1 MNISNK
7 KILLFIVVA
16 MASLIQI
23 NAKNLSLTLFTMY
36 SMSEAK
42 VISFVNYKGGVG
54 KTTLAVELS
63 TSLAYH
69 HNKNV
74 LLIDA
79 DPQTNATFYLMD
91 EEEEWANYYADNST
105 LKEIFEAEM
114 ENKKID
120 IDSLIVDNGLKV
132 HLYTN
137 NLHLIPSH
145 IELYDIDLRLASVIG
160 AKATKARTILK
171 KHIDTIKENYDY
183 IIIDCPPNMYLVTQN
198 AVVASDGVIIVALPE
213 YLSVR
218 GIAFIDRVI
227 QEVMDQIN
235 EDLAIGGGEIER
247 PEIKG
252 IIFNR
257 VRRTGY
263 GLLRDQQRNIDNVKS
278 LSDLGEKVFENYI
291 SESVKF
297 PERSERR
304 VSIAVSGY
312 STDERYVEELKKI
325 TEEFLSRV

>member
-1 MNISNK
+1 
-7 KILLFIVVA
+7 
-16 MASLIQI
+16 
-23 NAKNLSLTLFTMY
+23 
-36 SMSEAK
+36 MSKAK

-54 KTTLAVELS
+54 KTTLAVEIS

-69 HNKNV
+69 YNKKV

-91 EEEEWANYYADNST
+91 EDVWADNYANNST
-105 LKEIFEAEM
+105 LKEIFESELSGM
-114 ENKKID
+114 SID
-120 IDSLIVDNGLKV
+120 INSLIISDGLPV
-132 HLYTN
+132 HNYTS
-137 NLHLIPSH
+137 NLHMVPSH

-160 AKATKARTILK
+160 AKATRARTILK
-171 KHIDTIKENYDY
+171 KHIDDVKSNYDY

-198 AVVASDGVIIVALPE
+198 AVVTSDGIVVVALPE

-227 QEVMDQIN
+227 KEVIDQIN
-235 EDLAIGGGEIER
+235 EDLAIGGGKIEK

-257 VRRTGY
+257 VRRSAY
-263 GLLRDQQRNIDNVKS
+263 GILRDQQRNIDHVRRLK
-278 LSDLGEKVFENYI
+278 DLGTKVFDGYV
-291 SESVKF
+291 SEAVRF

-304 VSIAVSGY
+304 IPITVSGY
-312 STDERYVEELKKI
+312 SADERYVEELKNI
-325 TEEFLSRV
+325 TKEFLNKI